1 MGVNG
6 SSSPHNTSMGLSMG
20 SVVGFGPGG
29 PVIME
34 TNASNA
40 PSVVAGFRMICT
52 IPGNPKAFH
61 EG

>member
-1 MGVNG
+1 
-6 SSSPHNTSMGLSMG
+6 MGLSMG